1 MALKFIVQPPGS
13 QMSIVRVRFH
23 GCIQDSQEYGSDDEH
38 MISRVFF
45 DMEVDGQGYEGLHV
59 DIKQAVGSS
68 YETGPMEVD
77 SPKGTKYRGP
87 FDHQAFSEAVEKY
100 YRDLVGSKASA
111 SRRGRGSQ
119 NIRMPNRRF
128 GVEQVVEF
136 EVSGPDIS
144 W

>member
-1 MALKFIVQPPGS
+1 
-13 QMSIVRVRFH
+13 MSIVRVRFH

-45 DMEVDGQGYEGLHV
+45 DMEVDGEGYDGLHV
-59 DIKQAVGSS
+59 DVKQTVGSS
-68 YETGPMEVD
+68 YETGPIEVG

-100 YRDLVGSKASA
+100 YRSIVGSKASRFK
-111 SRRGRGSQ
+111 RRGRSR
-119 NIRMPNRRF
+119 NIRMPNQRF

-136 EVSGPDIS
+136 EVFGPDSS